1 MTQLQSHPPDRPRGD
16 QSPARHEAGA
26 LDRHPAEGHW
36 SALAA
41 RMLDDVVRIVEA
53 ETKLFEVN
61 FGRALTAAFDRAI
74 GQLLGGLMMFLGGAC
89 LLAALIMLL
98 HEWLPMWQSLA
109 ISGALAIGGGLA
121 VGWLSGRIARKSE
134 SEMTGD

>member
-1 MTQLQSHPPDRPRGD
+1 MTHLQSESQDKPRDAEPAGQDAPLDRYP
-16 QSPARHEAGA
+16 AGA
-26 LDRHPAEGHW
+26 HW

-53 ETKLFEVN
+53 ETRLLEVN

-98 HEWLPMWQSLA
+98 HQWLPVWQSLA
-109 ISGALAIGGGLA
+109 ISGAAAIGGGLA
-121 VGWLSGRIARKSE
+121 VGRLSARIARKTGSDT
-134 SEMTGD
+134 TGD